1 VLHPKIGA
9 HKKSLPFLDV
19 QEMGGSSDLDAL
31 VFLLCRD
38 GRLARQ
44 LEAISHRQSAGPS

>member
-19 QEMGGSSDLDAL
+19 QEMGGSS
-31 VFLLCRD
+31 FPQ
-38 GRLARQ
+38 ARPFAVRVTAVLPYGQ
-44 LEAISHRQSAGPS
+44 

>member
-19 QEMGGSSDLDAL
+19 QEMGGSS
-31 VFLLCRD
+31 FIIR
-38 GRLARQ
+38 
-44 LEAISHRQSAGPS
+44 

>member
-19 QEMGGSSDLDAL
+19 QEMGGSSEPIAL
-31 VFLLCRD
+31 LLLVADKDYRK
-38 GRLARQ
+38 
-44 LEAISHRQSAGPS
+44 HW